1 MSETNFDVKK
11 IKSSGL
17 DKSIEF
23 RYFMIFTCF
32 ILYLDSIWM
41 LKGTGGFDNAAEV
54 IQLSSSFI
62 LEGILIL
69 GGFYLLIALVFPV
82 LRKLLLLILLYTV
95 QLLNLT
101 SKASSTGNRDETY
114 LSIVKAKALREKDA
128 FWLSEVEK
136 REQAIEER
144 EINLNL
150 NLSLFV
156 FFIINYFVI
165 NNDKFSSLTRSAE
178 ALLERDFGVFIN
190 VLINFSFVTFIGFLF
205 FATLASLST
214 RIEDKIHYP
223 EQIKEY
229 KSKEDFNNKLNSTV
243 E

>member
-1 MSETNFDVKK
+1 MSETSFDVKK

-17 DKSIEF
+17 EKSIEF

-41 LKGTGGFDNAAEV
+41 LKGTGGFDNAGEV
-54 IQLSSSFI
+54 IQLSSPFI
-62 LEGILIL
+62 LEGVLIL
-69 GGFYLLIALVFPV
+69 GGFYFLIALVFPV
-82 LRKLLLLILLYTV
+82 LRKLLLLILLYAE
-95 QLLNLT
+95 QLLKLT
-101 SKASSTGNRDETY
+101 PKVSNTGNSDETY
-114 LSIVKAKALREKDA
+114 LSIVKAKALREKDS

-150 NLSLFV
+150 NLSMLV

-165 NNDKFSSLTRSAE
+165 NDEKFSSLTRSAE
-178 ALLERDFGVFIN
+178 ALLDKDFGIFIS
-190 VLINFSFVTFIGFLF
+190 VLINFSFVIFIGFLF

-214 RIEDKIHYP
+214 RIEDKIYYP
-223 EQIKEY
+223 EQVKEY
-229 KSKEDFNNKLNSTV
+229 KSKEDFNISLNSTG

>member
-1 MSETNFDVKK
+1 MNKLNTK
-11 IKSSGL
+11 GL
-17 DKSIEF
+17 EKSIEF

-41 LKGTGGFDNAAEV
+41 LKGTGGFDNTAEV
-54 IQLSSSFI
+54 TQLSSPLI
-62 LEGILIL
+62 LEGVLIL

-82 LRKLLLLILLYTV
+82 LRKLLLLMLLYAV

-101 SKASSTGNRDETY
+101 SKVSSTNNSDETY

-128 FWLSEVEK
+128 FWLSEVAK
-136 REQAIEER
+136 REQTIEER

-150 NLSLFV
+150 NLSLFI

-165 NNDKFSSLTRSAE
+165 NDDKFNSLTRCAE
-178 ALLERDFGVFIN
+178 ALLEKDFGLFLN

-223 EQIKEY
+223 EQIKEC